1 MLRPVKGLQVA
12 GVLWIV
18 VGVAWQGSRA
28 GAAVPALG
36 AQPDSAQLKSMSLEQ
51 LGNVK
56 VTTVS
61 KQPEEVW
68 HTPAAVYVLTHDD
81 IERSGATTIP
91 DLLRLVPGVQ
101 VSQEQ
106 SDQWAVGIRGFDSP
120 FSKGLLVLINGRS
133 VYTPLDE
140 GVYWDVQDYPFE
152 DIERI
157 EIIRGPGGAIWG
169 PNAVNGVINI
179 ITKSGADAQGAMV
192 QSDGGDAVERFNGA
206 VRYGF
211 SPTPDLKVRVF
222 AKGFNRGP
230 ELNPGH
236 NPYDDWHQ
244 ERGGFHV
251 EWEHG
256 SQDSVA
262 VGGMIYGGES
272 GEEIQIATFNPPAN
286 RTVDGVQKVAGGDV
300 RLRWDR
306 KLSGGSNFYVQAYF
320 DRTDRN
326 TPQFAETRNTFD
338 VDFIDHIAGL
348 PRQEVEW
355 GAGLRESPSAF
366 EAKHPTLDVAPHEQN
381 DYLYSLFVQDQI
393 QLLPDRLAVT
403 LGSKF
408 EDNNFSGWGAE
419 PSARLLWNPRS
430 QMTFWGSVSRALR
443 TPGRLDTDAK
453 EMIVVSARP
462 PLYEAAAGSPN
473 FKPEVLIGW
482 EAGYRQ
488 LILPSVYV
496 DVAAFH
502 NQYDDLESY
511 GTPSL
516 SRPTTP
522 YAYTLYTFPF
532 ANGLKGVTDGVE
544 IAPDWKPV
552 SWFDLRGSFSHVHMA
567 LHSKPGF
574 SQAAYAAND
583 EGFVPHRM
591 ASVQGIFGL
600 PHGVEIVPDYR
611 FVSRLPVSHAPA
623 WQTADAHVE
632 WKFTKNW
639 AIAVNGRNL
648 LQPHHAEGVGDDG
661 NGVGIRRSVYAELR
675 WTE

>member
-1 MLRPVKGLQVA
+1 MWA
-12 GVLWIV
+12 VLAVPWLP
-18 VGVAWQGSRA
+18 GYGA
-28 GAAVPALG
+28 AAVPALG
-36 AQPDSAQLKSMSLEQ
+36 TAPDSAQLKSMSLEQ
-51 LGNVK
+51 LGAVE

-68 HTPAAVYVLTHDD
+68 QTPAAVYVLTHDQ
-81 IERSGATTIP
+81 IEQSGAKTIP

-120 FSKGLLVLINGRS
+120 FSKGLLVLFNGRS

-152 DIERI
+152 DIDRI
-157 EIIRGPGGAIWG
+157 EVIRGPGGSIWG

-179 ITKSGADAQGAMV
+179 ITKSGGAAQGAMV
-192 QSDGGDAVERFNGA
+192 QSDGGDAVERFSGSA
-206 VRYGF
+206 RYGF
-211 SPTPDLKVRVF
+211 SPTPDLQVRVF

-230 ELNPGH
+230 EENPGH

-251 EWEHG
+251 DWEHG
-256 SQDSVA
+256 SRDRVTL
-262 VGGMIYGGES
+262 GGMLYGGQS
-272 GEEIQIATFNPPAN
+272 GEEILVTTFTPLAN
-286 RTVDGVQKVAGGDV
+286 RPVDGPQNVAGGDV
-300 RLRWDR
+300 RARWDR
-306 KLSGGSNFYVQAYF
+306 ELAGGSDLYVQAYF

-338 VDFIDHIAGL
+338 VDFLHHIAQL
-348 PRQEVEW
+348 PRQDIEW
-355 GAGLRESPSAF
+355 GAGLRESPSHF
-366 EAKHPTLDVAPHEQN
+366 QNKHATLDVQPHRLN
-381 DYLYSLFVQDQI
+381 DYLYSVFAQDTVD
-393 QLLPDRLAVT
+393 LVPDRLALT

-408 EDNNFSGWGAE
+408 EDNNYSGWGAE

-430 QMTFWGSVSRALR
+430 NMTVWGSVSRALR

-453 EMIVVSARP
+453 ELLAVGARP
-462 PLYEAAAGSPN
+462 PLFEAAMGNPK
-473 FKPEVLIGW
+473 FKPEELIGW

-488 LILPSVYV
+488 LLLPQLYV
-496 DVAAFH
+496 DLATFH

-511 GTPSL
+511 GAPTVSH
-516 SRPTTP
+516 PTTP
-522 YAYTLYTFPF
+522 YPYTLYTFPF
-532 ANGLKGVTDGVE
+532 ANGLKGVTDGLE
-544 IAPDWKPV
+544 IAPDWKPA
-552 SWFDLRGSFSHVHMA
+552 SWLELRGTFSHVHMA

-574 SQAAYAAND
+574 SQGAYAEND
-583 EGFVPHRM
+583 MGFVPHRM
-591 ASVQGIFGL
+591 ASLQGVFAL

-623 WQTADAHVE
+623 YQTGDAHVA
-632 WKFTKNW
+632 WKFTRHW
-639 AIAVNGRNL
+639 AVAVNGRNL

-661 NGVGIRRSVYAELR
+661 NPVGIRRSVYAGLE
-675 WTE
+675 WWSK

>member
-1 MLRPVKGLQVA
+1 M
-12 GVLWIV
+12 VL
-18 VGVAWQGSRA
+18 GVAWLGGR
-28 GAAVPALG
+28 GAAVPSLG
-36 AQPDSAQLKSMSLEQ
+36 SQPQSAQLKTMSLEQ

-68 HTPAAVYVLTHDD
+68 HTPAAVYVLTHDQ
-81 IERSGATTIP
+81 IEESGATTIP

-152 DIERI
+152 DIDRI
-157 EIIRGPGGAIWG
+157 EVIRGPGGTIWG

-179 ITKSGADAQGAMV
+179 ITKTGTAAQGAMV
-192 QSDGGDAVERFNGA
+192 ESQGGGQVQHFIGA
-206 VRYGF
+206 ARYGF
-211 SPTPDLKVRVF
+211 SPTPDLRVRVF

-230 ELNPGH
+230 ELNPGRD
-236 NPYDDWHQ
+236 PYDDWHQ

-251 EWEHG
+251 EWERG
-256 SQDSVA
+256 SRDRVTL
-262 VGGMIYGGES
+262 GGMAYGGQS
-272 GEEIQIATFNPPAN
+272 GEQVKITTFSPIAN
-286 RTVDGVQKVAGGDV
+286 RTVDGVQNVAGGDV
-300 RLRWDR
+300 RVRWDR
-306 KLSGGSNFYVQAYF
+306 ELAGGSDFYVQAYF
-320 DRTDRN
+320 DRTGRN

-338 VDFIDHIAGL
+338 VDFIHHIAQL
-348 PRQEVEW
+348 PRQDIEW
-355 GAGLRESPSAF
+355 GAGLRESPSHF
-366 EAKHPTLDVAPHEQN
+366 ENKHATLDVEPHAQN
-381 DYLYSLFVQDQI
+381 DYLYSLFAQDEI
-393 QLLPDRLAVT
+393 QLVPDRVALT

-430 QMTFWGSVSRALR
+430 HITLWGAVSRALR
-443 TPGRLDTDAK
+443 IPGRVDTNARQ
-453 EMIVVSARP
+453 MIAVSARP
-462 PLYEAAAGSPN
+462 PIFEAAMGNPK
-473 FKPEVLIGW
+473 FRPEVQIGW

-488 LILPSVYV
+488 LLLPNLYA

-511 GTPSL
+511 GAPSV

-522 YAYTLYTFPF
+522 YPYTLYTFQF
-532 ANGLKGVTDGVE
+532 ENGLKGVTDGVE
-544 IAPDWKPV
+544 IAPDWRPV
-552 SWFDLRGSFSHVHMA
+552 NWLDLRGSFSHVHMA

-574 SQAAYAAND
+574 RQGLYAAND
-583 EGFVPHRM
+583 MGFVPHRM
-591 ASVQGIFGL
+591 ASVQALLAL

-623 WQTADAHVE
+623 YQTADAHIA
-632 WKFTKNW
+632 WKVTRHW
-639 AIAVNGRNL
+639 TVSVNGRNL
-648 LQPHHAEGVGDDG
+648 LQPHHLEGIGDDG
-661 NGVGIRRSVYAELR
+661 NRVGIRRSVYAGLL
-675 WTE
+675 WTSSQ